1 MAENK
6 IVDAAALDAAMTATA
21 DKIRGKTRKTDKIA
35 WNENTG
41 FASEIETQSKSATP
55 AAEAVTVEPDI
66 GYVGLSRVDVPG
78 DANLKAANIAKG
90 VSIFGVTGSYE
101 GVTKIAEGSF
111 QAVSGAIMNSPK
123 TITGLGFTPKKVVIF
138 RDFYTNSSE
147 QFHQTKGI
155 LYADSNGAY
164 IAPYFYEVYIEELD
178 EDGQNWYIGCPAP
191 HGSLVIDLNADGF
204 TVRATAYGGGTQY
217 LTEELEWAQ
226 ATYRYIAV
234 G

>member
-1 MAENK
+1 MATNK
-6 IVDAAALDAAMTATA
+6 VVDATLLDAALAATA
-21 DKIRGKTRKTDKIA
+21 DKIRAKTRKTDKIV

-41 FASEIETQSKSATP
+41 FAGEIETQSKSVTP
-55 AAEAVTVEPDI
+55 TAAAQTVEPDV
-66 GYVGLSRVDVPG
+66 GYVGIHQLTVNG
-78 DANLKAANIAKG
+78 DENLTAANIAKG
-90 VSIFGVTGSYE
+90 VSIFGVAGSYE
-101 GVTKIAEGSF
+101 GITKIAEGSF
-111 QAVSGAIMNSPK
+111 QATSGAIMSSPK